1 MRVLRWYATNGR
13 VFGMCGVVGLV
24 RTGAAGPPVSASV
37 LDALRDSMA
46 ARGPDGAGSWIDPS
60 GRVGLGHRRLAIIDL
75 SDAGA
80 QPFLIDDGRI
90 AVSFNG
96 IVYNFAELR
105 RELRDAGVAFRTDSD
120 TEVFARLYDAHGM
133 EMLHKIRGMFAI
145 LVWDDRRRTLFAAR
159 DAFGIK
165 PLYMCRSPRGVAFAS
180 QVRTLARHT
189 DIEPEV
195 DVTALADFFTL
206 GYVPGPRTIVRGI
219 EAVPAG
225 SWIRVSADSGKIE
238 ERRWFRFSDA
248 LQASSDPLASAPPL
262 ASRLAP
268 AVAESV
274 ADHLVA
280 DVPVGLFLSSGID
293 STTLLSHAARVSE
306 HPIRA
311 VTLGFDRLRGGAG
324 DEVPLAERAARLHGS
339 EHVVSWMDA
348 SAFAGVLEPFLD
360 AMDQPTT
367 DGLNSYL
374 VSRVTVATGLKVA
387 LSGLGGDEMFAGY
400 PSFTQIPRLVR
411 TLGFLSRT
419 PGLNRG
425 VRRALAA
432 FAGRLPS
439 PKYASLLEYG
449 TSVAD
454 AWLLRRGLFLP
465 WELPSVL
472 DIGETEATR
481 HGEHLVE
488 RLRESVS
495 GLGTRAAITTL
506 ETEWYMR
513 DQLLRDTDWASM
525 AHGLEVRVPLVD
537 APLLRTVVAL
547 GANGAPPTKRTL
559 AETADPPLPIEIRD
573 RRKTGFTVPVR
584 DWLVGRDGVVGSGR
598 EIGLRPWARRVAR
611 EYLGRHG
618 LDTGALSA
626 MP

>member
-1 MRVLRWYATNGR
+1 
-13 VFGMCGVVGLV
+13 MCGVVGLV
-24 RTGAAGPPVSASV
+24 RTGAAGPPISASV
-37 LDALRDSMA
+37 LDALRDNMA

-96 IVYNFAELR
+96 IVYNFEELR
-105 RELRDAGVAFRTDSD
+105 GELRGAGVVFRTNSD

-145 LVWDDRRRTLFAAR
+145 LIWDDRRRALFAAR

-165 PLYMCRSPRGVAFAS
+165 PLYRCQVPGGIAFAS
-180 QVRTLARHT
+180 QVRTLTSHP
-189 DIEPEV
+189 DVEPEA
-195 DVTALADFFTL
+195 DATALADFFTL

-238 ERRWFRFSDA
+238 ERRWFRFTEA
-248 LQASSDPLASAPPL
+248 LGAMSCSPSSARPLAPQ
-262 ASRLAP
+262 LAP
-268 AVAESV
+268 AIADSV
-274 ADHLVA
+274 AHHLVA

-293 STTLLSHAARVSE
+293 STTLLSHAARASE
-306 HPIRA
+306 HPMRA

-324 DEVPLAERAARLHGS
+324 DEVPLDEKAARLHGCD
-339 EHVVSWMDA
+339 HLVSWMDA
-348 SAFAGVLEPFLD
+348 TEFAGMLEPFLD

-374 VSRVTVATGLKVA
+374 VSHVTAEASLKVA

-400 PSFTQIPRLVR
+400 PSFKQIPSLVR
-411 TLGFLSRT
+411 TLGCFGRT
-419 PGLNRG
+419 PGFNRG
-425 VRRALAA
+425 IRRLLAKVA
-432 FAGRLPS
+432 RRLPS

-472 DIGETEATR
+472 DIGEREAER
-481 HGEHLVE
+481 HGERLVE

-537 APLLRTVVAL
+537 APLLRTVAAL

-559 AETADPPLPIEIRD
+559 AETADPRLPVEIRD
-573 RRKTGFTVPVR
+573 RPKTGFTVPVR
-584 DWLVGRDGVVGSGR
+584 DWLLGRDGAVGSAR
-598 EIGLRPWARRVAR
+598 ETGLRPWARRVAR

-618 LDTGALSA
+618 LDTGALTG